1 MLSHWHKLL
10 GKKKKKRVSISERT
24 ASELTTM
31 TEPHRQFKGAASQ
44 SNTETTES
52 QLVQRLHSPEQWT
65 RIK

>member
-10 GKKKKKRVSISERT
+10 GKKKKRISIRERT

-31 TEPHRQFKGAASQ
+31 TEPHCHFKGAASQ

-65 RIK
+65 HKMS